1 MRNRENI
8 VNATLKKLESLNA
21 EIDALKDKTKKLEKD
36 VGKSLEDYHAVS
48 DNLDMMIGQN
58 KEQAKRI
65 KTGENELRSVEND
78 LDSAIL

>member
-21 EIDALKDKTKKLEKD
+21 EIDDLKEKTKKLEKD
-36 VGKSLEDYHAVS
+36 VTKSLEDYHSVS

-58 KEQAKRI
+58 KEQAKQI
-65 KTGENELRSVEND
+65 KKG
-78 LDSAIL
+78 

>member
-21 EIDALKDKTKKLEKD
+21 EIDTLKDKTKKLEKD
-36 VGKSLEDYHAVS
+36 VAKSLEDYHSVS

-65 KTGENELRSVEND
+65 KSSEN
-78 LDSAIL
+78 